1 MNNIQNYF
9 IHGLVLLDVDGARLN
24 NLCIDKGGINENKT
38 LTKTIKKGRDIYPFV
53 SGQAW
58 RYWWREACFI
68 QGWKLSPI
76 TNVLQRLIR
85 FLMQMMIC
93 LAI

>member
-38 LTKTIKKGRDIYPFV
+38 LTKTIKKGRDIYPF
-53 SGQAW
+53 
-58 RYWWREACFI
+58 CFRASLEI
-68 QGWKLSPI
+68 LVERS
-76 TNVLQRLIR
+76 LLYSRLEVKPYNKH
-85 FLMQMMIC
+85 
-93 LAI
+93 